1 MANQDTSLTLAF
13 SITVGNDF
21 VGKQEFEQEMVTI
34 GKGAA
39 AVLQVQDDQLA
50 DLHAAVQIGDDGEI
64 TVLDLGSDTGTLLNG
79 NPVNNNKLSDGDELR
94 LGNTT
99 ITVNLIQ
106 PPEEAEED
114 TDNVGDAVGHA
125 VLTHEEAEAELHNAE
140 DVMDFV
146 LRSGTS
152 ESDMGI
158 DRKGPKLLEVAEIW
172 SGTVMNVKHFDEKVP
187 AVYVGDRQTRPFR
200 VFSGIFTSVLVLGAV
215 FFMAKGQM
223 LQGQWD
229 NATISLRVEL
239 ADDFKP
245 AVDAAGNNYI
255 QISDKK
261 RVKVDPNATRYPGV
275 PNHISYIAKWQSE
288 FDAIKTAEREQIKAE
303 RAAEKADIEAE
314 ADKRMQ
320 SDRSLARNIKKRVR
334 EARREDPESSLT
346 SEDAREDIRNE
357 LINEIENDRD
367 KAEKEAEEALLPE
380 DHYREFRDGWVEDMK
395 VAFEKA
401 IKRNRDATVILV
413 PPQFELFERT
423 DFEDFITASMIPAAH
438 DFAAKGKLPKDYIG
452 EFGRFEKE
460 YDRYDDLDERRVV
473 EDLVLATRFFEAE
486 GSCTAAAPRADVL
499 MLVAGMDAAKIYY
512 QGTDGKTRTIDNE
525 AEVCVWDPSEE
536 QMAQRVAI
544 YKELQTA
551 LYNNARARRQSGSAC
566 KALAQ
571 LIQFDDSRDNFEYN
585 ARYANC
591 LANRNQYDKAREF
604 AERAL
609 ELKDTSTLKEEGDEN
624 NYLVALQVKA
634 RIDLSDAFGTEET
647 LDDGTVVWVAGDAA
661 SHGTAIAPLERRQKA
676 EDTNGLLQEFAIQT
690 KDPGS
695 LKVVDHSITLL
706 RKEALKGEQREQA
719 RNAINLAFIILLV
732 LPFGFGFDE
741 LRSRKMAQDFFVSS
755 DNLPND
761 HFAIVEQ
768 TGSAITVNFTND
780 SIGYLETGT
789 ERISTADLIS
799 SGRASKSGKHFS
811 LELGTDDRFVN
822 DLGHM
827 VFFIHKVFRPKL
839 VPSTF
844 AQNVDWL
851 FLGILALLLFLGGGF
866 GLTLLTRDY
875 DPKREVVT
883 IPDRFVELSVQQI
896 EKEKEKKKPSGNPDA
911 GEGAKAKG
919 DEGKV
924 GKKQHKLK
932 KAKGSKIAIQK
943 SQMDKQIAEST
954 GLLADL
960 NQMTD
965 NSIFGSGGLDASI
978 ANVTGGLLGSQ
989 YGNQYGSGGLGSRGS
1004 GFGGGGTAA
1013 GLGGLGTRGTGLG
1026 ASGYGRGSGFYGKKG
1041 GGAPGVGRGTPIILG
1056 ALDKSLIDR
1065 VVKSHL
1071 AQIRFCYER
1080 ELNKNPKLFGKI
1092 VVKFVIAKN
1101 GSVSSAST
1109 KASTMKNPIVE
1120 QCLNKRFLRMRFP
1133 SPKGGGIVIVSYPFV
1148 FNSQG
1153 G

>member
-1 MANQDTSLTLAF
+1 MANQDTSPTLAF
-13 SITVGNDF
+13 SITVGGDF

-79 NPVNNNKLSDGDELR
+79 DPVNNSKLSDGDEVK

-99 ITVNLIQ
+99 IVVNVSQ
-106 PPEEAEED
+106 PVEETEED
-114 TDNVGDAVGHA
+114 TDNVGDAVAAA
-125 VLTHEEAEAELHNAE
+125 VLTHEEAEAELTDAE

-172 SGTVMNVKHFDEKVP
+172 SGTVMNVKHFDENVP
-187 AVYVGDRQTRPFR
+187 AVYVGDRQTKPFR
-200 VFSGIFTSVLVLGAV
+200 VLSGIFTSILVLGAV
-215 FFMAKGQM
+215 FFMAKGEM

-229 NATISLRVEL
+229 NATTSLRVEL
-239 ADDFKP
+239 DENFKA

-255 QISDKK
+255 QVSENK
-261 RVKVDPNATRYPGV
+261 RVTVDPDAIRYPGV
-275 PNHISYIAKWQSE
+275 PNHIGYIAKWQSDL
-288 FDAIKTAEREQIKAE
+288 DATKAAEREAIKAA
-303 RAAEKADIEAE
+303 RAAEKADVEAE
-314 ADKRMQ
+314 ADRRMN
-320 SDRSLARNIKKRVR
+320 SDRALDRKIRKRVK
-334 EARREDPESSLT
+334 AAKKDDPENPLSAET
-346 SEDAREDIRNE
+346 AREDIRNE
-357 LINEIENDRD
+357 LVNEIENDRD
-367 KAEKEAEEALLPE
+367 KVKKEAEEALLPKDNYKEYRDAWLE
-380 DHYREFRDGWVEDMK
+380 DTK
-395 VAFEKA
+395 VAFERTL
-401 IKRNRDATVILV
+401 KRNRDATVVLV
-413 PPQFELFERT
+413 PPQFELFERP
-423 DFEDFITASMIPAAH
+423 DFEDFIATQMLPAARE
-438 DFAAKGKLPKDYIG
+438 FASKGKLPKDFID

-473 EDLVLATRFFEAE
+473 EDLVLATRIFEAE
-486 GSCTAAAPRADVL
+486 GACTAAANDADVL

-512 QGTDGKTRTIDNE
+512 KGADGKTRTIENE
-525 AEVCVWDPSEE
+525 SEVCVWDPSE
-536 QMAQRVAI
+536 AQIAERKAL
-544 YKELQTA
+544 YKDLQTV
-551 LYNNARARRQSGSAC
+551 LYDNARARRQSGSAC
-566 KALAQ
+566 KALAE
-571 LIQFDDSRDNFEYN
+571 LIQYEESKDNFEYN

-591 LANRNQYDKAREF
+591 LANRNEYDKAREF

-609 ELKDTSTLKEEGDEN
+609 EIKTSTDLEGDADN
-624 NYLVALQVKA
+624 SNYLIALQVKA
-634 RIDLSDAFGTEET
+634 RIDLSDAFGAEET

-661 SHGTAIAPLERRQKA
+661 SHGTAIASLERREAA
-676 EDTNGLLQEFAIQT
+676 ERTHGLLQDFAIEIL
-690 KDPGS
+690 DPGA

-706 RKEALKGEQREQA
+706 RKEALKGEQRDQA
-719 RNAINLAFIILLV
+719 RNAINLAFFILLV
-732 LPFGFGFDE
+732 LPFAFGIDE

-761 HFAIVEQ
+761 HFPIVEQ
-768 TGSAITVNFTND
+768 ANKAITVNFTTD
-780 SIGYLETGT
+780 SIGYLETAG
-789 ERISTADLIS
+789 EKISTADLIA
-799 SGRASKSGKHFS
+799 SGRAKKSGKHFS
-811 LELGTDDRFVN
+811 LDLGEDDRFVN
-822 DLGHM
+822 DLGHL
-827 VFFIHKVFRPKL
+827 VFFVHKVFRPKL
-839 VPSTF
+839 VPSPF

-911 GEGAKAKG
+911 GEGAKAK
-919 DEGKV
+919 DEEGKT

-965 NSIFGSGGLDASI
+965 NSIFGTGGLDASI

-1120 QCLNKRFLRMRFP
+1120 QCVNKRFLRMKFP

-1153 G
+1153 

>member
-1 MANQDTSLTLAF
+1 MANQDTSPTLAF
-13 SITVGNDF
+13 SITVAGDF

-79 NPVNNNKLSDGDELR
+79 NPVNNNKLSDGDEIK
-94 LGNTT
+94 LGNST
-99 ITVNLIQ
+99 IVVNLIQ
-106 PPEEAEED
+106 AVEEPEED
-114 TDNVGDAVGHA
+114 TDSVGDAVTQA
-125 VLTHEEAEAELHNAE
+125 VLSHSEAEAELNEAE

-152 ESDMGI
+152 ESDIGI

-187 AVYVGDRQTRPFR
+187 AVYVGDRQTKPFR
-200 VFSGIFTSVLVLGAV
+200 VLSGIFTSILVLGAV
-215 FFMAKGQM
+215 FFMAKGEL
-223 LQGQWD
+223 LQSQWD
-229 NATISLRVEL
+229 NATVSLRVEL
-239 ADDFKP
+239 DDAFKP
-245 AVDAAGNNYI
+245 AVDAAGKNYI
-255 QISDKK
+255 QLSENK
-261 RVKVDPNATRYPGV
+261 RFSVDPDAITYPGV
-275 PNHISYIAKWQSE
+275 PNHVSYIAKWQSE
-288 FDAIKTAEREQIKAE
+288 LDAIKAAEREAIKAARVAE
-303 RAAEKADIEAE
+303 REDVAAE
-314 ADKRMQ
+314 ADRRME
-320 SDRSLARNIKKRVR
+320 SDRALTRKIRKRVR
-334 EARREDPESSLT
+334 AAKKEDPESTLT
-346 SEDAREDIRNE
+346 AEIAQDDIRNE
-357 LINEIENDRD
+357 MINEIENDRD
-367 KAEKEAEEALLPE
+367 KAKKEAEEALLPKDNYKE
-380 DHYREFRDGWVEDMK
+380 YREAWLEDTK
-395 VAFEKA
+395 VAFERA
-401 IKRNRDATVILV
+401 IKRNRDAAVVLV
-413 PPQFELFERT
+413 PPQFELFERP
-423 DFEDFITASMIPAAH
+423 DFEAFIATEMLPAAQGY
-438 DFAAKGKLPKDYIG
+438 ASKGKLPKDFID
-452 EFGRFEKE
+452 EFGRFYKE

-486 GSCTAAAPRADVL
+486 GSCTAAAAGADVL

-512 QGTDGKTRTIDNE
+512 QGTDGDTQTIANE
-525 AEVCVWDPSEE
+525 SEVCVWDPTE
-536 QMAQRVAI
+536 AQIAERKDL
-544 YKELQTA
+544 YKEVQTV
-551 LYNNARARRQSGSAC
+551 LYNNSRARRQSGSAC
-566 KALAQ
+566 KALVE
-571 LIQFDDSRDNFEYN
+571 LIQFEDSKDNFEYN

-591 LANRNQYDKAREF
+591 LANRNEYDKAREF

-609 ELKDTSTLKEEGDEN
+609 ELKTSDDLKDKGDED
-624 NYLVALQVKA
+624 NYLIALQVKA

-647 LDDGTVVWVAGDAA
+647 LEDGTVVWVSGDAA
-661 SHGTAIAPLERRQKA
+661 SHGTAIASLERRVAA
-676 EDTNGLLQEFAIQT
+676 EATHSLLQDFALET
-690 KDPGS
+690 SDPGA
-695 LKVVDHSITLL
+695 LKVVDHSVTLL
-706 RKEALKGEQREQA
+706 RKEALKGEQRDQA
-719 RNAINLAFIILLV
+719 RNAINLAFAILLV

-768 TGSAITVNFTND
+768 SGKAVTVNFTTD
-780 SIGYLETGT
+780 SIGYLETAG
-789 ERISTADLIS
+789 ERVSTADLIS
-799 SGRASKSGKHFS
+799 SGRATKSGKHFS
-811 LELGTDDRFVN
+811 LDLAEDDRFVN
-822 DLGHM
+822 DLGHL
-827 VFFIHKVFRPKL
+827 VFFVHKVFRPKL
-839 VPSTF
+839 VPSPF
-844 AQNVDWL
+844 AQNIDWL
-851 FLGILALLLFLGGGF
+851 FLGILSLLLFLGGGF

-896 EKEKEKKKPSGNPDA
+896 EKEKEKKKPAGNKDA
-911 GEGAKAKG
+911 GEGAKAK
-919 DEGKV
+919 DKEGKT

-932 KAKGSKIAIQK
+932 KAKGSKVAIQK

-965 NSIFGSGGLDASI
+965 NSIFGTGGLDASI

-1080 ELNKNPKLFGKI
+1080 ELNKSPKLFGKI

-1120 QCLNKRFLRMRFP
+1120 QCLNKRFLRMKFP

-1153 G
+1153 